1 MALLTDTQRYSLFT
15 SPVSLS
21 RTRSSDR
28 IFTNAIHDTGAS
40 YSFLEIS
47 LAKRL
52 ALTGVGTPLV
62 LNTFGNSK
70 RVDSAVA
77 VQVHLWGVKGESF
90 GVINALVLPEFADV
104 RAYDY
109 DHLQGIDIPSPVDDG
124 SCHLLLGNNCGT
136 LLAPLQK
143 ARMNGTE
150 NEPIAVQTS
159 LGWSVTGPTVLSGST
174 SDDQDHEKCKLLMF
188 EKVTL
193 TE

>member
-1 MALLTDTQRYSLFT
+1 M
-15 SPVSLS
+15 
-21 RTRSSDR
+21 
-28 IFTNAIHDTGAS
+28 
-40 YSFLEIS
+40 EIS

-52 ALTGVGTPLV
+52 TLTGVGTPLV
-62 LNTFGNSK
+62 LNTFGSSK

-104 RAYDY
+104 RAYDWPKHQHHY

-124 SCHLLLGNNCGT
+124 SCRLLLGNNCGT

-143 ARMNGTE
+143 ARMNGTK